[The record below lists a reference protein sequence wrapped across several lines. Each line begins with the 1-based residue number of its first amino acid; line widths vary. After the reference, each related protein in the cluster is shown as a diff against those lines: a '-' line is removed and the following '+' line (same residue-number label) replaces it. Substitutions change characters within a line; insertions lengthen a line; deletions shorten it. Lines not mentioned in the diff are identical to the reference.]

1 MPLPC
6 LLQLPLQRLPTL
18 FWLPQLWL
26 CNRLCGGNLLP
37 AVLDLC
43 PPLLPTPRSLSPRL
57 PCLTPW
63 APADRSQGRF
73 MQEVQLEAV
82 EVIRGACDEA
92 GVSMAEAALRWMMHH
107 SQLGGS
113 SSP

>member
-1 MPLPC
+1 MALQYRLWSTSNPLLIACLILVPCPSPLPGSS
-6 LLQLPLQRLPTL
+6 LPR
-18 FWLPQLWL
+18 
-26 CNRLCGGNLLP
+26 
-37 AVLDLC
+37 
-43 PPLLPTPRSLSPRL
+43 PPS
-57 PCLTPW
+57 LTPLV
-63 APADRSQGRF
+63 PVDRCQGRF

-92 GVSMAEAALRWMMHH
+92 GVPMAEAALRWMMHH